1 MTITNAVILGL
12 IRGAAE
18 YLPISAS
25 GHMSIV
31 QNLFGLSSVGT
42 SHGLFDFLLRLGALI
57 ALCVVLREDLI
68 GLFND
73 CVTMFTTKDAKLR
86 DKSRLGTRQVL
97 MLLVSALPML
107 AMIPVYGLL
116 EELQSHTVIVGL
128 LMILTG
134 CMLYVAGKFL
144 PGKKDGKNIT
154 LLNALIIGVCRSV
167 GVLPGLSPIAA
178 SVAGAMCCGV
188 EKEYA
193 VKYSLLLAVP
203 AALGSTLVSFVEL
216 FSAGVNWAYVPAYLI
231 GTSVTLLTAVL
242 SIGVLMLVTKNGKF
256 DSFRHYCWG
265 AGVITI
271 FLTAIL

>member
-1 MTITNAVILGL
+1 MTIINGIILGL

-18 YLPISAS
+18 FLPISAA

-31 QNLFGLSSVGT
+31 QNLFGLSAGGDA
-42 SHGLFDFLLRLGALI
+42 HALFDVLLRLGALL
-57 ALCVVLREDLI
+57 ALCLVLREDLI
-68 GLFND
+68 ALFND
-73 CVTMFTTKDAKLR
+73 CVTLFTTKDAKLR

-97 MLLVSALPML
+97 MLIISCLPML
-107 AMIPVYGLL
+107 LILPVYGLM
-116 EELQSHTVIVGL
+116 EELQSHTVFVGL

-154 LLNALIIGVCRSV
+154 LLDAIIIGVCRCI

-178 SVAGAMCCGV
+178 SVTAAMCCGV

-203 AALGSTLVSFVEL
+203 AAFGSTIISVVKL
-216 FSAGVNWAYVPAYLI
+216 FGAGVNWAYVPAYLI
-231 GTSVTLLTAVL
+231 GTAVALLTAVL
-242 SIGVLMLVTKNGKF
+242 SIGALLLLTKNGKF

-265 AGVITI
+265 AGVIAI

>member
-1 MTITNAVILGL
+1 MTIINAIILGL

-18 YLPISAS
+18 FLPISAE
-25 GHMSIV
+25 GHMAIV
-31 QNLFGLSSVGT
+31 ENLFGMSAGGT
-42 SHGLFDFLLRLGALI
+42 AHGLFDFLLRLGALI
-57 ALCVVLREDLI
+57 ALCVVMREDVM

-73 CVTMFTTKDAKLR
+73 CVTMFTTNDAKLR

-97 MLLVSALPML
+97 MLLVSTLPL
-107 AMIPVYGLL
+107 LGIIPIYGFM
-116 EELQSHTVIVGL
+116 EELRAHTVFVGL

-154 LLNALIIGVCRSV
+154 LLNALIIGVCRAV

-188 EKEYA
+188 DKEYA
-193 VKYSLLLAVP
+193 VKYSLLLAIP
-203 AALGSTLVSFVEL
+203 AALGSTLISFVKL

-231 GTSVTLLTAVL
+231 GTSVALLTAVL
-242 SIGVLMLVTKNGKF
+242 SIGVLLLMTKNGKF
-256 DSFRHYCWG
+256 DGFRHYCWG

>member
-1 MTITNAVILGL
+1 MTIINAIILGL

-18 YLPISAS
+18 FLPISAG

-31 QNLFGLSSVGT
+31 QNLFGLSAGGNT
-42 SHGLFDFLLRLGALI
+42 HALFDFLMRLGVLV
-57 ALCVVLREDLI
+57 ALCLVLREDLVA
-68 GLFND
+68 LFND
-73 CVTMFTTKDAKLR
+73 CVTMFTTGDAKLR

-97 MLLVSALPML
+97 MLLISTLPML
-107 AMIPVYGLL
+107 LILPVYGLV
-116 EELQSHTVIVGL
+116 EELQSHTVFVGVL
-128 LMILTG
+128 LILTG

-154 LLNALIIGVCRSV
+154 LLNALIIGVCRCV

-178 SVAGAMCCGV
+178 SVTAALCCGV

-193 VKYSLLLAVP
+193 VKYSLLLAIP
-203 AALGSTLVSFVEL
+203 AALGSTVISLVKL

-231 GTSVTLLTAVL
+231 GTAVALLTAVL
-242 SIGVLMLVTKNGKF
+242 SIGVLMLTTKNGKF

>member
-1 MTITNAVILGL
+1 MTIINAIILGL

-18 YLPISAS
+18 FLPISAS

-31 QNLFGLSSVGT
+31 QNLFGSSAMGDA
-42 SHGLFDFLLRLGALI
+42 HALFDFLLRLGAPV
-57 ALCVVLREDLI
+57 ALCLVLREDLV

-73 CVTMFTTKDAKLR
+73 CVTMFTTNDAKLR

-97 MLLVSALPML
+97 MLLVSTLPL
-107 AMIPVYGLL
+107 LPIAFVYSYV
-116 EELQSHTVIVGL
+116 EELQGHTVFVGL
-128 LMILTG
+128 LLILTG

-167 GVLPGLSPIAA
+167 AVLPGLSPIAA
-178 SVAGAMCCGV
+178 SVAAAMCCGV

-203 AALGSTLVSFVEL
+203 AAFGSTVYSLVRV
-216 FSAGVNWAYVPAYLI
+216 FSAGVNWGYLPAYFI
-231 GTSVTLLTAVL
+231 GTAVALLTAVL
-242 SIGVLMLVTKNGKF
+242 SIGVLMLIGKNGKLS
-256 DSFRHYCWG
+256 SFRSYCWG

>member
-1 MTITNAVILGL
+1 MTVINAIILGL

-18 YLPISAS
+18 FLPISAS

-31 QNLFGLSSVGT
+31 QNLFGLSAGGA
-42 SHGLFDFLLRLGALI
+42 SHALFDFLLHLGGLI
-57 ALCVVLREDLI
+57 ALCVVMREDLI

-97 MLLVSALPML
+97 MLIISTLPL
-107 AMIPVYGLL
+107 LGILPIYGSM
-116 EELQSHTVIVGL
+116 EELQSHTVFVGL

-154 LLNALIIGVCRSV
+154 LLNALIIGVCRAV
-167 GVLPGLSPIAA
+167 AVLPGLSPIAA

-188 EKEYA
+188 DKEYA
-193 VKYSLLLAVP
+193 VKYSLLLAIP
-203 AALGSTLVSFVEL
+203 AALGSTLISFVKL
-216 FSAGVNWAYVPAYLI
+216 FSTGVNWTYVPAYLI
-231 GTSVTLLTAVL
+231 GTSVALLTAVL

-265 AGVITI
+265 AGVIAI